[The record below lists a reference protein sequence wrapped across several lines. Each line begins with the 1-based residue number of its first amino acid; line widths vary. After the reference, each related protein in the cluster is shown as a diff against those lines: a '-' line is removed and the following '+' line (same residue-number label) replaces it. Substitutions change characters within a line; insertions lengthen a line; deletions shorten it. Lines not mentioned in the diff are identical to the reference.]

1 MVLMENLLPIVE
13 NQELRKNKR
22 EEFRS
27 SHRLKSSNELFSC
40 CRKTFRPTGV
50 RAKNSMLHTYGA
62 KRRRVLKGEKLA
74 VRGQGI
80 STALS
85 TFVLKT

>member
-27 SHRLKSSNELFSC
+27 IHRLKSSNELFSC
-40 CRKTFRPTGV
+40 CRETFRWTGV
-50 RAKNSMLHTYGA
+50 R
-62 KRRRVLKGEKLA
+62 LKIQCCTHMVQRGEEC
-74 VRGQGI
+74 
-80 STALS
+80 
-85 TFVLKT
+85 